1 MGQFGMQLPGGRVQR
16 SASPDVYTALVFIAA
31 AALAV
36 ACGVMWFAGSK
47 VGVDNQPLTI
57 QEASNIQIPRGQ

>member
-47 VGVDNQPLTI
+47 VGVDGQPLKI
-57 QEASNIQIPRGQ
+57 QDASMIQIPRGQ